1 MCLAQLSVQRA
12 VDMSIQKLLS
22 LMYPVGQA
30 KDYFNLKPCFKSSFK
45 VEQIC
50 AKYIFLKCG
59 LLSHFMLL
67 FKNLFLIPRALSLN
81 YFACQSS
88 YSPTIYIPL
97 LSSTYLNI
105 RQVECFTLFRYQFTW
120 LPLVQLF
127 ICILHMNYI
136 YSFSTFRS

>member
-12 VDMSIQKLLS
+12 VDMSIQNLFS
-22 LMYPVGQA
+22 LMQPVGQPR
-30 KDYFNLKPCFKSSFK
+30 DDFTLKPFFKSSFK

-59 LLSHFMLL
+59 LLSHSMPL

-97 LSSTYLNI
+97 LSLTYLNI
-105 RQVECFTLFRYQFTW
+105 RQVECFTLFRYQLTW
-120 LPLVQLF
+120 LSLVQLF

>member
-12 VDMSIQKLLS
+12 VDMSIQKLFS

-30 KDYFNLKPCFKSSFK
+30 RYYFNLKPFFKSSFT

-59 LLSHFMLL
+59 LLSHSMLL

-105 RQVECFTLFRYQFTW
+105 RQVECFTLFRYKFTW

-127 ICILHMNYI
+127 ICILHIDYI
-136 YSFSTFRS
+136 SSFSTFRS